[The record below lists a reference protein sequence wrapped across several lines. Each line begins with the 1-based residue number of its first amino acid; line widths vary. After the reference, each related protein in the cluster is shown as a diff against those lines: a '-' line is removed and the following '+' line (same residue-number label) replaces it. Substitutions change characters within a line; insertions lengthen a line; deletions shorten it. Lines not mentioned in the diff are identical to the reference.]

1 LETYLF
7 APPCPSTSMFCFYF
21 RKSNLLKEKEERRNG
36 VRAAQSRPFKD
47 FYVFLQIYLRGFN
60 AVVVSFHI
68 RLKNNIR
75 QHRCTRE
82 GGWGAPHVPPKT
94 PSKTWSK
101 KHKNRYPLTRFSY
114 NLKYPL
120 QNIFSTS
127 VHLCLTRSPSTQL

>member
-1 LETYLF
+1 LPRRVHLL
-7 APPCPSTSMFCFYF
+7 ACFVF
-21 RKSNLLKEKEERRNG
+21 IFENPIFWKKRKKEVNG

-47 FYVFLQIYLRGFN
+47 FYVFCKFTWEGSMRRWSAFTFDWRTTFDNIDAHGRG
-60 AVVVSFHI
+60 
-68 RLKNNIR
+68 
-75 QHRCTRE
+75 E
-82 GGWGAPHVPPKT
+82 GGASWPLKT

-101 KHKNRYPLTRFSY
+101 KHKNRYPLTRFSS